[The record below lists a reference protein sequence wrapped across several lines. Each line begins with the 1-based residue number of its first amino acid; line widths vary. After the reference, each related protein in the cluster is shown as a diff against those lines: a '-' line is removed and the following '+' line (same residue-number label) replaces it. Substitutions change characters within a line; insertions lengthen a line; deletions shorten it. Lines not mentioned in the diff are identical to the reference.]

1 MDILTSICSI
11 DPFIKKEGQT
21 TILRIPTPRA
31 FQSWDPFEFEFKVD
45 DLIAHWQR
53 YTIYKDTLSISY
65 LRSEQWAYREYL
77 LKDAPHEEGLPVLSV
92 IAGAPVLATLKRL
105 GLFELAENILD
116 AQSSAFPSLRS

>member
-21 TILRIPTPRA
+21 KILRIPTPRA

-65 LRSEQWAYREYL
+65 LRSKRWAYRQYL
-77 LKDAPHEEGLPVLSV
+77 LKDAPHEEGLPILSV
-92 IAGAPVLATLKRL
+92 VADATVLATLKRL
-105 GLFELAENILD
+105 GLFELAESILD
-116 AQSSAFPSLRS
+116 AQSSAFPGLRS

>member
-21 TILRIPTPRA
+21 RILHTPNIYA
-31 FQSWDPFEFEFKVD
+31 FVADNPFEFEFRVD
-45 DLIAHWQR
+45 EIFASWQR

-77 LKDAPHEEGLPVLSV
+77 LKNAPHEEGLPVLSV

-105 GLFELAENILD
+105 GLFQLAENILD